1 MDFIP
6 NLDNKLTG
14 MKIFLIFATLVG
26 FIVSAHAQ
34 TTITVN
40 GQAYDVYTSTGTYDS
55 LEATLST
62 NLGNDELPW
71 WTGNSTGSSTLATNF
86 ADTLDQAN
94 VRFAYKV
101 GTFLSTDI
109 AYYSTNATTDIAAQT
124 ESATYAVRA
133 VAVPAPLPILGILPV
148 VGFLKR
154 MRRRQKAS

>member
-1 MDFIP
+1 
-6 NLDNKLTG
+6 
-14 MKIFLIFATLVG
+14 MKIFLIFATALG

-34 TTITVN
+34 IGTITVD
-40 GQAYDVYTSTGTYDS
+40 GQAYDIYTSTGTYDS

-62 NLGNDELPW
+62 NLGNNELPW
-71 WTGNSTGSSTLATNF
+71 WAGGSSTISTAF
-86 ADTLDQAN
+86 ADALDENN

-101 GTFLSTDI
+101 GNFLGTDI
-109 AYYSTNATTDIAAQT
+109 TYYSTNATSDFDAQDA
-124 ESATYAVRA
+124 SATYAIKA

>member
-1 MDFIP
+1 
-6 NLDNKLTG
+6 
-14 MKIFLIFATLVG
+14 MKIFLIFATALG
-26 FIVSAHAQ
+26 FIVSAQAQ
-34 TTITVN
+34 TTITVS
-40 GQAYDVYTSTGTYDS
+40 GQAYEVYTSTGTYDS

-62 NLGNDELPW
+62 NLGNNELPW
-71 WTGNSTGSSTLATNF
+71 WTGNSGGSSTLATSF

-101 GTFLSTDI
+101 GSFLSTDI
-109 AYYSTNATTDIAAQT
+109 SYYSTNATTDFDAQT
-124 ESATYAVRA
+124 VSATYAVRA